1 VRGQQPW
8 IIRATHWINV
18 VSITSMAMSGLQI
31 FVAYPHFGP
40 SASQWHLPF
49 DGWTPPEVLR
59 SGHGLAAARGI
70 HFLVMWWL
78 IATGVVYLVYTF
90 ASGEYRRRFFWP
102 PRDTKP
108 MILQLLYYL
117 RLRKQEPA
125 ADLYNGLQRQAYTTA
140 ILLGALEV
148 WSGLVMYKPV
158 LLHWLGVPLGG
169 YDGARVVHFFGLV
182 AVATFVVGHVVMVAL
197 HPKTFL
203 PMVTGGKSDE

>member
-1 VRGQQPW
+1 MRTLRARCHSSVVFRPGAFELSCLANSARVRFGVRRQQPW

-18 VSITSMAMSGLQI
+18 VAITSMAMSGLQI

-125 ADLYNGLQRQAYTTA
+125 ADLCSVHSKCGL
-140 ILLGALEV
+140 G
-148 WSGLVMYKPV
+148 S
-158 LLHWLGVPLGG
+158 
-169 YDGARVVHFFGLV
+169 
-182 AVATFVVGHVVMVAL
+182 
-197 HPKTFL
+197 
-203 PMVTGGKSDE
+203 

>member
-1 VRGQQPW
+1 
-8 IIRATHWINV
+8 
-18 VSITSMAMSGLQI
+18 
-31 FVAYPHFGP
+31 
-40 SASQWHLPF
+40 
-49 DGWTPPEVLR
+49 
-59 SGHGLAAARGI
+59 
-70 HFLVMWWL
+70 MWWL

-158 LLHWLGVPLGG
+158 QLHWLGVPLGG

-182 AVATFVVGHVVMVAL
+182 AVATFVVGHVVMVAT

-203 PMVTGGKSDE
+203 PMVTGGKADE